1 MTVDG
6 LVRLTE
12 DECWRFVEHRHLGRV
27 GVIEFQHRPLVFP
40 VNYVIDRHTVI
51 FRTAPGTKLV
61 AASLGAHAV
70 VQVDEVDASLQSG
83 TSVMVHGT
91 LHEVTEPVERR
102 RLLALGAHPWAP
114 GERDHFVRL
123 EPERISGRRISPAVP
138 GDGLGADAG

>member
-1 MTVDG
+1 MTADG

-12 DECWRFVEHRHLGRV
+12 DECWRFVEHRRLGRV
-27 GVIEFQHRPLVFP
+27 GVIEFHSRPLVFP
-40 VNYVIDRHTVI
+40 VNYVIHRRTVI

-70 VQVDEVDASLQSG
+70 VQVDEIDASLQSG

-91 LHEVTEPVERR
+91 LHEVTEPAERE
-102 RLLALGAHPWAP
+102 RLDVLGVHPWAP
-114 GERDHFVRL
+114 GDRDHVVRL
-123 EPERISGRRISPAVP
+123 EPERISGRRIPPTVP